1 MSDWRTHR
9 NGLPRT
15 GMYLERVARHR
26 AAKSGYRVIR
36 SRRRRGRDNNDS
48 DYMLVARR
56 ARPSCWV
63 LDTPQPSRRSSSS
76 WNRRRWWTGRI
87 AGLTDLSSGRLLVH
101 GILDLLAAF
110 PSNLCDLYWNG
121 LY

>member
-26 AAKSGYRVIR
+26 AAKLGYRVIR

-48 DYMLVARR
+48 DYMLVDKASSTILLG
-56 ARPSCWV
+56 AGYTAALETILEFMERPQMV
-63 LDTPQPSRRSSSS
+63 DGPHRGPHRSQ
-76 WNRRRWWTGRI
+76 
-87 AGLTDLSSGRLLVH
+87 
-101 GILDLLAAF
+101 
-110 PSNLCDLYWNG
+110 
-121 LY
+121 